1 MKKFTLVLLPL
12 LFSAQTHRFI
22 FEFKF
27 KSDSLSKEFRTENM
41 VLDINPDEFK
51 FYPYAYAENDSLGK
65 VRNYKNIMWDDQLP
79 ALKRNKNSYTNT
91 SYILLND
98 FFSFQTEDKISWNLS
113 NETKKSAQ
121 YTLQK
126 ATTNF
131 GGRKWT
137 AWFSK
142 EVNLSEGPY
151 KFRGLPGLIF
161 EIQDDQQNF
170 IFSLVKSQKFK
181 NTYDTSEFLESFG
194 GKKPIPI
201 NEKVLL
207 KKRMELFN
215 DPLRDFKEDFK
226 KSNGAGK
233 FSVLG
238 IEVKSIEQFKE
249 LTEGFQE
256 MIRKENNPIEIDK
269 AVKYPTKKR

>member
-201 NEKVLL
+201 NEKILL

-249 LTEGFQE
+249 LTERFQE

>member
-201 NEKVLL
+201 NEKILL

-215 DPLRDFKEDFK
+215 DLLRDFKEDFK

-249 LTEGFQE
+249 LTERFQE
-256 MIRKENNPIEIDK
+256 MMRKENNPIEIDK

>member
-1 MKKFTLVLLPL
+1 
-12 LFSAQTHRFI
+12 
-22 FEFKF
+22 
-27 KSDSLSKEFRTENM
+27 M
-41 VLDINPDEFK
+41 VLDINPDEVK

-201 NEKVLL
+201 NEKILL

-249 LTEGFQE
+249 LTERFQE
-256 MIRKENNPIEIDK
+256 MMRKENNPIEIDK

>member
-1 MKKFTLVLLPL
+1 MKKLILLFLPL
-12 LFSAQTHRFI
+12 LFNAQTHRFI
-22 FEFKF
+22 YEYKF
-27 KSDSLSKEFRTENM
+27 KNDSLAKEFRNENM
-41 VLDINPDEFK
+41 VLDINPDEVK
-51 FYPYAYAENDSLGK
+51 FYPYSYAENDSLGK
-65 VRNYKNIMWDDQLP
+65 VRNYKNIIWDDQLS
-79 ALKRNKNSYTNT
+79 ALKRKKNSNSNT
-91 SYILLND
+91 SFILLND
-98 FFSFQTEDKISWNLS
+98 FFTIQTDDFITWKLS
-113 NETKKSAQ
+113 NETKKSGE
-121 YTLQK
+121 YNLQK
-126 ATTNF
+126 ATANF
-131 GGRKWT
+131 GGRNWI

-142 EVNLSEGPY
+142 EVNISEGPY
-151 KFRGLPGLIF
+151 KFCGLPGLIF

-201 NEKVLL
+201 NEKILL

-226 KSNGAGK
+226 NSNGAGK

-249 LTEGFQE
+249 LTERFQE
-256 MIRKENNPIEIDK
+256 MMRKENNPIEIDK

>member
-249 LTEGFQE
+249 LTERFQE
-256 MIRKENNPIEIDK
+256 MMRKENNPIEIDK

>member
-207 KKRMELFN
+207 KKRMELFK

-226 KSNGAGK
+226 NSNGAGK

-249 LTEGFQE
+249 LTERFQE
-256 MIRKENNPIEIDK
+256 MMRKENNPIEIDK
-269 AVKYPTKKR
+269 ALKYPTKKR

>member
-1 MKKFTLVLLPL
+1 MKKFILILFPL

-201 NEKVLL
+201 NEKILL

-249 LTEGFQE
+249 LTERFQE
-256 MIRKENNPIEIDK
+256 MMRKENNPIEIDK

>member
-41 VLDINPDEFK
+41 VLDINPDEVK

-201 NEKVLL
+201 NEKILL

-256 MIRKENNPIEIDK
+256 MMRKENNPIEIDK
-269 AVKYPTKKR
+269 ALKYPTKKR

>member
-201 NEKVLL
+201 NEKILL
-207 KKRMELFN
+207 NKRMELFN

-226 KSNGAGK
+226 NSNGAGK

-238 IEVKSIEQFKE
+238 IEVKSIEQFKK
-249 LTEGFQE
+249 LTERFQE
-256 MIRKENNPIEIDK
+256 MMRKENNPIEIDK

>member
-194 GKKPIPI
+194 GKKPIPV
-201 NEKVLL
+201 NEKILL

-249 LTEGFQE
+249 LTERFQE
-256 MIRKENNPIEIDK
+256 MMRKENNPIEIDK
-269 AVKYPTKKR
+269 ALKYPTKKR